1 MNLSICTRTYIWYS
15 NIHILG
21 LWGSSIQITKHES
34 RITKYAYFGYTYKVI
49 VICYINSEPQFIRC
63 DKDFYSMKWWSK
75 TYGPIFTSYLC
86 SILLKTQKYR
96 EKLPANC
103 ARKPP
108 IIPSIAVQGEKI
120 IRAPMTREVKYT
132 QLKSVHSYIEHQPWR
147 PFLTTW

>member
-1 MNLSICTRTYIWYS
+1 MCEKGFLSEFLSCKSCKVKSCVLQDARLLSTIV
-15 NIHILG
+15 
-21 LWGSSIQITKHES
+21 

-49 VICYINSEPQFIRC
+49 VICYISPEPQFIRC